1 MFSKVLV
8 ANRGE
13 IALRVIRACRE
24 MGVHT
29 AITYSEIDRE
39 SLPVRLADEA
49 ICIGPGPSSKS
60 YLNISSVMSAALISG
75 VDAIHPGCGFL
86 SENSYLAEIC
96 EKVGVVFIGPPS
108 SVLEKM
114 SDKASAREIARYA
127 GVPVMPG
134 SATGVVALEEA
145 RRVAYEIGYPVVLKP
160 VAGGGGRGLRV
171 VGSETELVDTFPISK
186 AEAQSAFSNAELY
199 VEKYLPGARH
209 VEVQILADKFGNV
222 ISFPERDCSIQ
233 RRHQKLIE
241 ESPAPAIGEKTRQ
254 ALSKAALRVAKA
266 AGYVNAGTMEFLV
279 GGDGKAYFMETNSRI
294 QVEHPITEMITGVDL
309 VKWQLRLAAG
319 EHLSLKQHD
328 IRPNGHAIECRI
340 SAEDGDRQFT
350 PDSGVVDFFLPAGGP
365 GIRVD
370 SHLYPGYHSTT
381 FYDSLLAK
389 VIAWGEDRAEAVS
402 RMQRAL
408 AECIIGGVR
417 TTVPFHQRVISH
429 PAYRDGELC
438 VDFIERYLESPVEE
452 RVASS

>member
-24 MGVHT
+24 MGIRT

-39 SLPVRLADEA
+39 SLPVRMADEA

-60 YLNISSVMSAALISG
+60 YLNISSIVSAALICG
-75 VDAIHPGCGFL
+75 ADAVHPGCGFL

-96 EKVGVVFIGPPS
+96 EKVGITFVGPPS

-114 SDKASAREIARYA
+114 SDKASAREIARDA

-134 SATGVVALEEA
+134 STSGVIALEEA
-145 RRVAYEIGYPVVLKP
+145 RRVAYEIGFPVVLKP

-171 VGSETELVDTFPISK
+171 VQSETELVDTFPISK
-186 AEAQSAFSNAELY
+186 AEALAAFSNAELY

-209 VEVQILADKFGNV
+209 VEVQILADEHGSIV
-222 ISFPERDCSIQ
+222 SFPERDCSIQ
-233 RRHQKLIE
+233 RRHQKLVE
-241 ESPAPAIGEKTRQ
+241 ESPAPTISDKTRQ
-254 ALSKAALRVAKA
+254 TLSKAALRVAKA

-279 GGDGKAYFMETNSRI
+279 SGDGRVYFMETNSRI
-294 QVEHPITEMITGVDL
+294 QVEHPITEMITGTDL
-309 VKWQLRLAAG
+309 VKWQLRLAARQQLG
-319 EHLSLKQHD
+319 LKQSD
-328 IRPNGHAIECRI
+328 IQPHGHAIECRI
-340 SAEDGDRQFT
+340 CAEDGDRRFSPQ
-350 PDSGVVDFFLPAGGP
+350 SGVVDFFLPAGGP
-365 GIRVD
+365 GVRVD

-389 VIAWGEDRAEAVS
+389 VIAWGEDRAEAVA

-408 AECIIGGVR
+408 SECIIGGVR
-417 TTVPFHQRVISH
+417 TTIPFHQRVISH

-438 VDFIERYLESPVEE
+438 VDFVERYLESPVEE
-452 RVASS
+452 RVASA